1 MNVARYEE
9 LLGLLFEGELSEA
22 EAGELARELA
32 ARPELQPDL
41 QRHLV
46 LWEVWSQH
54 QAPERSA
61 EAFVAA
67 WKTRVRAENEGAD
80 KFYQA
85 VRDHLGTRGRRLS
98 TWIAALWAALRRP
111 KGMAWAAS
119 AAVASLAMVF
129 WLAVPRSAQ
138 AMIAIEGEA
147 VCPACVLHESHQH
160 TPAIRVHQGGTTLI
174 YYLDRTPPLT
184 IGQGYF
190 CTGPHPITVEGKTRT
205 VNGRL
210 LLDVSRTVL
219 PPAPPKKSGDQRILF
234 PL

>member
-9 LLGLLFEGELSEA
+9 LLGRLFEGELSEP
-22 EAGELARELA
+22 EAAELAQELSA
-32 ARPELQPDL
+32 NPGRQHDL
-41 QRHLV
+41 QRHLM

-67 WKTRVRAENEGAD
+67 WKTRLRAENEDGD

-85 VRDHLGTRGRRLS
+85 VLDHLGNRGRRFS
-98 TWIAALWAALRRP
+98 TWVSALWTALRRP

-119 AAVASLAMVF
+119 AAVAGLALVF

-138 AMIAIEGEA
+138 AMIAVEGEA
-147 VCPACVLHESHQH
+147 VCPACVLHEGHQH
-160 TPAIRVHQGGTTLI
+160 TPAIRVHTGGKTLI

-184 IGQGYF
+184 LGQGYF
-190 CTGPHPITVEGKTRT
+190 CTGPHPITVEGKPRT
-205 VNGRL
+205 ERGRL
-210 LLDVSRTVL
+210 LLDVTRTVL
-219 PPAPPKKSGDQRILF
+219 PPPLPKAKDGQRILF